1 MPIRSEWLWLCITI
15 LSGKIYHLTIFT
27 YELYLASH
35 SITQKCLIPFKKAME
50 KPMAGFMGYT
60 TLYFPFNN
68 TSGKDSCPFVLLV
81 STAHTAKTICLLT
94 SWSSSNYVILSIPST
109 LIRLGLY
116 TTGYDPRGMKSF
128 PKLKAEF
135 KKEILIHSYVVSI

>member
-1 MPIRSEWLWLCITI
+1 MP
-15 LSGKIYHLTIFT
+15 LTIFT
-27 YELYLASH
+27 YEFHLASY
-35 SITQKCLIPFKKAME
+35 SMSQKCLIPLKKASLFG
-50 KPMAGFMGYT
+50 KSMASFMGYA

-68 TSGKDSCPFVLLV
+68 TAGKSSCPFVLLAAAEH
-81 STAHTAKTICLLT
+81 SKNNLPADLC
-94 SWSSSNYVILSIPST
+94 SSSNYVILSIPST